1 MSIFFNFVKINFLIM
16 SLKIGMFAQ
25 GDVIVNES
33 NTAAAIGSGSLLVF
47 ATPAMIALMENTA
60 VKSIMDF
67 LDKTQTTVG
76 ISLNIKH
83 LKASTI
89 GQKITATAKL
99 TAIDGKK
106 LTFTVE
112 AHDDKDLIG
121 EGIHERFIVDSEK
134 FMNKLK

>member
-1 MSIFFNFVKINFLIM
+1 M

-25 GDVIVNES
+25 SDVIVNES
-33 NTAAAIGSGSLLVF
+33 NTAVAIGSGSLLVF
-47 ATPAMIALMENTA
+47 ATPAMIALMENAA
-60 VKSIMDF
+60 VKSIVDF

-83 LKASTI
+83 LKASAI
-89 GQKITATAKL
+89 GKKITATAKL

-106 LTFTVE
+106 LTFAVE
-112 AHDDKDLIG
+112 AHDDKYLIG

-134 FMNKLK
+134 FINKLT

>member
-1 MSIFFNFVKINFLIM
+1 M

>member
-1 MSIFFNFVKINFLIM
+1 M

-25 GDVIVNES
+25 SDVIVNES

-83 LKASTI
+83 LKASAI
-89 GQKITATAKL
+89 GKKITAKAKL

-106 LTFTVE
+106 LTFAVE